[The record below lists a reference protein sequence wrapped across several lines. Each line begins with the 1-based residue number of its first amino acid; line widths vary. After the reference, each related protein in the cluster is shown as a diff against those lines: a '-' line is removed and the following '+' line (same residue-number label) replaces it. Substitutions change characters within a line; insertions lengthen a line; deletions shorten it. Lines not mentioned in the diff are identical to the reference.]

1 MQQLFWQLVKFI
13 LDVQKLFWQVGR
25 FIWEVQNYFG
35 KWENYFGT
43 KRCPQTVWSKKVSHV
58 GSRMTFYMFRCR
70 MLYEKALPRNSIT
83 VAIMYNDFA
92 QIAATYKKWIFEQTL
107 NHGQC
112 PVLPLNCTI
121 YIFSPVSPDIP
132 LSRYDSHDSFWS
144 LFGSKPWM

>member
-1 MQQLFWQLVKFI
+1 MIFFLASWKIILEGGKVILGGAKIILVSGKIILEGAKLFWDVQQLFWQLGKFI

-70 MLYEKALPRNSIT
+70 MLYGKALPRNSIT

-92 QIAATYKKWIFEQTL
+92 
-107 NHGQC
+107 H
-112 PVLPLNCTI
+112 
-121 YIFSPVSPDIP
+121 
-132 LSRYDSHDSFWS
+132 
-144 LFGSKPWM
+144 